1 MKTFEWSPVFETGL
15 EEVDTQHRRL
25 VELVNDLGDK
35 LESGEAQHIDATL
48 NALAQYTVYHFGCE
62 EALMRSAG
70 VDPEYAQ
77 RHEATHRLFVKQVTD
92 WISQRNAP
100 GQTTLPQLLDYLA
113 NWLIFHI
120 LGDDQSMGRQVAAI
134 RKGQDAHQAFTGD
147 RVSDDPRTVILLGGL
162 RRLYSDLLERNE
174 KLLTAKQSLIALNE
188 NLETRVQERTAALL
202 AANERI
208 RLEQERLIET
218 EKMAS
223 LGRMVAG
230 FAHEVN
236 TPVGVA
242 VGAVSQVSD
251 VISDFHNLLAREE
264 VTEQELEQ
272 QLRYMKDGNDLALA
286 NLRRAAELVQ
296 SFKRTAVDQ
305 TSEQHREFLL
315 SELLSDVVYSLR
327 PLFKHSQ
334 VEVTV
339 QCPKNLRMSGL
350 PGVMSQVF
358 TNLLI
363 NAHAHAFDDGKNS
376 GHVYIAAQENA
387 GQVQLTVRDDGHG
400 MSEDTLQKAFEPF
413 YTTRRHSGGS
423 GLGLYIVYSL
433 ITHKLGGSITCESS
447 PGAGSSFR
455 ICMPYQTTQM
465 AEAQT

>member
-15 EEVDTQHRRL
+15 EEVDSQHRRL

-62 EALMRSAG
+62 EALMKSAG

-92 WISQRNAP
+92 WMSQRNVQ
-100 GQTTLPQLLDYLA
+100 GQITLPQLLDYLA

-134 RKGQDAHQAFTGD
+134 RQGQDSHTAFTGD
-147 RVSDDPRTVILLGGL
+147 RVSEDPRTVILLGGL

-174 KLLTAKQSLIALNE
+174 KLLTAKQSLTALNA
-188 NLETRVQERTAALL
+188 NLETRVEERTAALL

-208 RLEQERLIET
+208 RLEQDRLIET

-236 TPVGVA
+236 TPVEVA

-251 VISDFHNLLAREE
+251 VIVLSP
-264 VTEQELEQ
+264 TE
-272 QLRYMKDGNDLALA
+272 N
-286 NLRRAAELVQ
+286 
-296 SFKRTAVDQ
+296 
-305 TSEQHREFLL
+305 
-315 SELLSDVVYSLR
+315 
-327 PLFKHSQ
+327 
-334 VEVTV
+334 
-339 QCPKNLRMSGL
+339 
-350 PGVMSQVF
+350 
-358 TNLLI
+358 
-363 NAHAHAFDDGKNS
+363 
-376 GHVYIAAQENA
+376 
-387 GQVQLTVRDDGHG
+387 
-400 MSEDTLQKAFEPF
+400 
-413 YTTRRHSGGS
+413 
-423 GLGLYIVYSL
+423 
-433 ITHKLGGSITCESS
+433 
-447 PGAGSSFR
+447 
-455 ICMPYQTTQM
+455 
-465 AEAQT
+465 